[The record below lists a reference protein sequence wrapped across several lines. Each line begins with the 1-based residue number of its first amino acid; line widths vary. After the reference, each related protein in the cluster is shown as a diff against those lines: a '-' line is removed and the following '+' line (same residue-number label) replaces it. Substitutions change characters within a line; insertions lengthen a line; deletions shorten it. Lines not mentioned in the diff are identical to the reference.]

1 MLESEELKANGMNAS
16 PHNSK
21 AKKFGVIQCYIMA
34 LRTSGKCKDR
44 QQRAAFFFGGG
55 KWSHEREDMGHEGT
69 GHGTA
74 ASETITAL
82 LG

>member
-1 MLESEELKANGMNAS
+1 MLYNGTENIREVQGQTAES
-16 PHNSK
+16 
-21 AKKFGVIQCYIMA
+21 C
-34 LRTSGKCKDR
+34 
-44 QQRAAFFFGGG
+44 FFFGGG
-55 KWSHEREDMGHEGT
+55 GKRSHEREDMGHEGT